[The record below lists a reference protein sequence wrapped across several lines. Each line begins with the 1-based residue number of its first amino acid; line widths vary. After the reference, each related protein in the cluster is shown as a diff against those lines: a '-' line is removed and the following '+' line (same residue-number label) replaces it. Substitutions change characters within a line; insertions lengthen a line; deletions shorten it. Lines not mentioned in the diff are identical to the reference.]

1 MKKINA
7 RVTTKNI
14 IIAEITISDE
24 EKKLIDLTCDMI
36 ANKYMEQNHPETTNW
51 YKCSSFYF
59 DGPNKVTGHW
69 IITIYE
75 GENELT
81 FEEQEQDE
89 TEETL

>member
-1 MKKINA
+1 MNKIHA
-7 RVTTKNI
+7 RVTRKSI

-24 EKKLIDLTCDMI
+24 EKKLSNLTCNMI
-36 ANKYMEQNHPETTNW
+36 ANKYMEQNHPEATNW

-69 IITIYE
+69 IITIYK

-81 FEEQEQDE
+81 FEEQEQNE

>member
-24 EKKLIDLTCDMI
+24 EKKLIDLTCNMI
-36 ANKYMEQNHPETTNW
+36 AKKYMEQNHPETTNW
-51 YKCSSFYF
+51 YKRSSLYF

-75 GENELT
+75 VGNELT
-81 FEEQEQDE
+81 FDE
-89 TEETL
+89 KE